1 MKDRKPARSFDR
13 MRIIA
18 LCCLLALTACY
29 RYPPPARNWAARPAP
44 TAIRVKFAELRARL
58 EDVTRVEN
66 FAATGPGAFTYSVQT
81 NTVMT
86 ENDDGAAERIRRQ
99 WLAEDLQ
106 ARNLCAGGY
115 VIDSRQFVQQEQ
127 GRFANGGDIVYNGRC
142 LTPSSPSSPP
152 PEPPRPPKAERG

>member
-1 MKDRKPARSFDR
+1 

-18 LCCLLALTACY
+18 LGCLVALSACY
-29 RYPPPARNWAARPAP
+29 GNNAPTRNWASNAGLQDVAR
-44 TAIRVKFAELRARL
+44 I
-58 EDVTRVEN
+58 DN
-66 FAATGPGAFTYSVQT
+66 FKATGPAAFVYSART